1 LFEVAGPRLA
11 GELTTIEYA
20 AAAMGGTP
28 ARHLDFLDVLTDDVI
43 DVLTGFDDE
52 DAPTVEIRHW
62 GGAMA
67 HPGPGAGPV
76 GHRGASYSLIVDREM
91 HGLLPNSGRTFVN
104 FLGDPGRADTA
115 YAPADLRRLRA
126 VKRAYDPT
134 NFFHLNANIRP

>member
-1 LFEVAGPRLA
+1 
-11 GELTTIEYA
+11 
-20 AAAMGGTP
+20 M
-28 ARHLDFLDVLTDDVI
+28 I
-43 DVLTGFDDE
+43 DVVTGFDDE

-91 HGLLPNSGRTFVN
+91 HGLLPDSGSHLRE
-104 FLGDPGRADTA
+104 LPRRPGRADTA
-115 YAPADLRRLRA
+115 YAPEDLRRLRE